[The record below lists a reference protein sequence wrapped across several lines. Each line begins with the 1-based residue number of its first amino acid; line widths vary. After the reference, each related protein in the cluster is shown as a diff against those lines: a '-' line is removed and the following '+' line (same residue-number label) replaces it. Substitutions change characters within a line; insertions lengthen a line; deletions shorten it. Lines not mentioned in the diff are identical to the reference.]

1 MTNRSADAM
10 GTSRRSFLKTS
21 VVGGVSAALL
31 PALAGA
37 AEVTAAGVVPAF
49 ELDEISISDL
59 QDGMKSGKYSA
70 RSIAEKY
77 LARIEAL
84 DKQGPAINSVIE
96 INPDALALA
105 DAMDKE
111 RVAGNV
117 RGPLHGI
124 PILIKDNIDT
134 ADKMMTTAGSLALVG
149 WKPPQDCGRRP
160 EAARGR
166 SRDPGQIQPERVGE
180 HPLQPFHQRLERA
193 RRAHAES
200 LRPRSQCLRFEL
212 GLGRGGG
219 GEPLRGGDRHRD

>member
-1 MTNRSADAM
+1 MTDRSVDAVDA
-10 GTSRRSFLKTS
+10 SRRSFLKTG

-37 AEVTAAGVVPAF
+37 AEVAAAAAVPAF

-59 QDGMKSGKYSA
+59 QEGMKSGKYTA

-77 LARIEAL
+77 LARIESL
-84 DKQGPAINSVIE
+84 DKQGPAINTVIE

-111 RVAGNV
+111 RTARKV

-134 ADKMMTTAGSLALVG
+134 ADRMMTTAGSLALVG
-149 WKPPQDCGRRP
+149 WRPPQDSGVVQKLR
-160 EAARGR
+160 AAGAV
-166 SRDPGQIQPERVGE
+166 I
-180 HPLQPFHQRLERA
+180 
-193 RRAHAES
+193 
-200 LRPRSQCLRFEL
+200 L
-212 GLGRGGG
+212 GKSNLS
-219 GEPLRGGDRHRD
+219 E